1 MKHVHFEFA
10 NFYDKEFFDYF
21 YAETFGFY
29 DSLGINEQEIDNLIQ
44 YIRTGELTHLSDS
57 KPTLTNS
64 VFAIND
70 LLKLMKGQLSRLHF
84 HSLFVHAICSNK
96 DWETPTIAV
105 ANSVLIASMKAC
117 LSTDIQSTDIL
128 IQDEPFKIFPDSEQV
143 SFTKEKPIVEWN
155 YGDYQCAISPVP
167 VCRHPKETA
176 GIGDNISGMG
186 LAYHRLRK

>member
-70 LLKLMKGQLSRLHF
+70 LLKLMKGKLSRLHF

-128 IQDEPFKIFPDSEQV
+128 IQDEPFKIFPDSG
-143 SFTKEKPIVEWN
+143 FFPT
-155 YGDYQCAISPVP
+155 
-167 VCRHPKETA
+167 VCKDA
-176 GIGDNISGMG
+176 QF
-186 LAYHRLRK
+186 KF